1 MAFSTRVAVV
11 GGIVMVAR
19 GQKAQRKTETADA
32 MGLERAMSKR
42 EVEDMGGGLAEGDG
56 HRAERMAHGR
66 GGGQRT
72 CGTGRHYVGG
82 NLGFHRTGNGKAD
95 LANPKMERWTELDEV
110 DPVGGVVCADLRGA
124 RGGHDV
130 GHGSRGQGELGGQG
144 NVECVVG

>member
-1 MAFSTRVAVV
+1 MAISARVAVV
-11 GGIVMVAR
+11 GGIIMVAR

-42 EVEDMGGGLAEGDG
+42 EVEDMGGGLAEGEG
-56 HRAERMAHGR
+56 HCAEKMAHGR
-66 GGGQRT
+66 GGGQR
-72 CGTGRHYVGG
+72 GTGLQYVGG

-130 GHGSRGQGELGGQG
+130 GHGSRGRGELGGQG
-144 NVECVVG
+144 NDECVVG